1 MSRRIRLSV
10 ISTLLLAGLAL
21 GAAPSTAEA
30 QFGKRLKDAVK
41 RTAEDKAIQ
50 KATDKESKA
59 IDGAVEGG
67 GEESGAAEE
76 TAAAPAGPEAGTGTA
91 VAGEAA
97 PETGTA
103 TAAEKPKKA
112 GEGAFVNFDFVPGE
126 RVIFYDDY
134 AGDNVGD
141 FPRRLEF
148 AEGNADIAEWEGAK
162 WLRVVKSSKFTIPLP
177 ETLPERFTI
186 EFDFVTNHT
195 ASNGWPIML
204 NASGSDVNWES
215 QGNTYPTVR
224 FSYREAGVYVG
235 KIESESP
242 VGDLQNKVTR
252 ARIMVDG
259 KYTKVYM
266 NGMRV
271 ANAPN
276 ADLGRS
282 NKVQFW
288 VPGYDAE
295 GVQATLVGPVRV
307 AAGGKKLYD
316 ALAEKG
322 RVATQGIYFD
332 TGSDG
337 IRQES
342 APTLK
347 EIGTML
353 KDHPE
358 LKLTIEGHTDNV
370 GKAESNQTLSEKR
383 AAAVRQYLIDNYQV
397 DGARLE
403 AKGLGQSKPV
413 GSNDSAEGRQQNR
426 RVELVKR

>member
-1 MSRRIRLSV
+1 MSLPTRLSV
-10 ISTLLLAGLAL
+10 IPALLLAALAL
-21 GAAPSTAEA
+21 GGLPSTAEA

-41 RTAEDKAIQ
+41 RTAEDKVIQ
-50 KATDKESKA
+50 KTTEKESKA
-59 IDGAVEGG
+59 IDDAVEGG
-67 GEESGAAEE
+67 GASEQPADPGA
-76 TAAAPAGPEAGTGTA
+76 AAAPAPAAEEETTA
-91 VAGEAA
+91 SA
-97 PETGTA
+97 PGGTA
-103 TAAEKPKKA
+103 TTAPKKA

-126 RVIFYDDY
+126 RVLFYDDY
-134 AGDNVGD
+134 ASDNVGD
-141 FPRRLEF
+141 FPRRFEF
-148 AEGNADIAEWEGAK
+148 VEGNADIAEWEGGK
-162 WLRVVKSSKFTIPLP
+162 WLRVVKSTKFAIPLP
-177 ETLPERFTI
+177 EVLPERFTV

-195 ASNGWPIML
+195 ASNGWPIMV
-204 NASGSDVNWES
+204 NASGADVNWES
-215 QGNTYPTVR
+215 QGNAYPTVR
-224 FSYREAGVYVG
+224 FSYREGGVYVG
-235 KIESESP
+235 KIESEGP
-242 VGDLQNKVTR
+242 VGGDIQNKVTR

-266 NGMRV
+266 NGVRV

-282 NKVQFW
+282 NKVQLW
-288 VPGYDAE
+288 VPGYDSE
-295 GVQATLVGPVRV
+295 GVQATLIGPVRI

-332 TGSDG
+332 TGSDA

-353 KDHPE
+353 KDHPD
-358 LKLTIEGHTDNV
+358 LQLTIEGHTDNV
-370 GKAESNQTLSEKR
+370 GKPESNQTLSEKR

-403 AKGLGQSKPV
+403 AKGLGQTKPV
-413 GSNDSAEGRQQNR
+413 GPNDTAEGRQQNR